1 MNTPFVFFFAVN
13 TLKDTSGFFNM
24 LLLIYGVRLP
34 PLYQKPQKNQEY
46 REETERLIDE
56 RNHILSDKDHDIAK
70 KEAQLEKVS
79 AELVSEEQKNREIA
93 DTNIFDKPKNITMS
107 AQEFRSW
114 QKSAETK
121 ESNKLALKA
130 ISKGKKDNEAYEKRL
145 LAFKKELDA
154 RELSINSTIAKGIAD
169 GIKEQLPDAIKQ
181 EKRIL
186 IRKSS
191 QR

>member
-1 MNTPFVFFFAVN
+1 
-13 TLKDTSGFFNM
+13 
-24 LLLIYGVRLP
+24 
-34 PLYQKPQKNQEY
+34 
-46 REETERLIDE
+46 
-56 RNHILSDKDHDIAK
+56 
-70 KEAQLEKVS
+70 
-79 AELVSEEQKNREIA
+79 
-93 DTNIFDKPKNITMS
+93 MS

-121 ESNKLALKA
+121 ESNELALKA

-186 IRKSS
+186 IRKSLYWS
-191 QR
+191 SFFVTHCSINN